1 MPHPIIG
8 VGHSVGASH
17 LTHLSHLHPRLLH
30 SLVLVDPIIQLDLK
44 VHKTLAKLSTS
55 RRDIWPSRE
64 VAAESFRNSKFYK
77 TWDPRV
83 LEKWLQ
89 FGLRDLPTEQYPEA
103 PEGSSEDDGPPVTLS
118 TTVAQEVYFYVRAS
132 YRDERLLQD
141 DDLLQDIHPEDRD
154 GSQLS
159 RPESQK
165 LFRLLPEVKPSV
177 LYVFGGQSDASPP
190 ESRLAK
196 METTGTGVGGSG
208 GADAG
213 KVQEVVLDCGHL
225 VGMSWGGGRL
235 RSGRAMRRWRG
246 FLVGVSEL
254 GLMSVGGSRL
264 VLRGSRT
271 DACEEVSVFRM
282 LYRDRRT
289 YIHPSS
295 KHTSH
300 VYLASGSGSF
310 PNRPS
315 FRSDCY
321 QQPHHHCN
329 AFYPGQC
336 SALRSDRHR
345 HHRNRHHAKRHH
357 QPDIQQT
364 IQQHLRH
371 LLRLNRERRPVTER
385 VSHTVPQSVGRTRD
399 PTLLSP
405 QNNPP
410 PRIHGGRAG

>member
-89 FGLRDLPTEQYPEA
+89 FGLRDLPTEQYPEV

-225 VGMSWGGGRL
+225 VGMERPAECAEATAAFIGDELGRWEAQERARDEALERLPSRRERVGINERWREQVGAKGKPHGRL
-235 RSGRAMRRWRG
+235 
-246 FLVGVSEL
+246 
-254 GLMSVGGSRL
+254 
-264 VLRGSRT
+264 
-271 DACEEVSVFRM
+271 
-282 LYRDRRT
+282 
-289 YIHPSS
+289 
-295 KHTSH
+295 
-300 VYLASGSGSF
+300 
-310 PNRPS
+310 
-315 FRSDCY
+315 
-321 QQPHHHCN
+321 
-329 AFYPGQC
+329 
-336 SALRSDRHR
+336 
-345 HHRNRHHAKRHH
+345 
-357 QPDIQQT
+357 
-364 IQQHLRH
+364 
-371 LLRLNRERRPVTER
+371 
-385 VSHTVPQSVGRTRD
+385 
-399 PTLLSP
+399 
-405 QNNPP
+405 
-410 PRIHGGRAG
+410 